1 MARDVK
7 LPELGENIEEAEV
20 ISVLVEP
27 GQNVAEGQPL
37 LELETDKATVEVP
50 APFGGVVSAVRVKP
64 GDRIK
69 VGQTI
74 VAFDGAGEGSGGKDE
89 RPSGDDAEKPRA
101 AAPKARPAAKAEPA
115 REETRPAAQ
124 TPEPEAPEPEES
136 SEDAEEPEAARE
148 APEKSGA
155 VAAGPAVRKLARE
168 LGIDVATVRPSRE
181 SGRLSLDDVKRHARE
196 LLGAKPRAEVKPA
209 APELPDFSKFGPVE
223 RKALSGMRRTT
234 AATMAR
240 SWQLI
245 PHVTQFDRAD
255 VTELEALRRRLGERA
270 AAASGAKLTLTAIV
284 LKVAASALRAFP
296 KFGASLDMAREEVV
310 YKQYVHIGVA
320 VDTEYGLT
328 VPVIRDVDQKNLL
341 QIAAEIATL
350 SDRARHRKLGPEDLS
365 GATFTVTNLGGLGTT
380 YFSPIIRWPE
390 VSVLGVGR
398 AATEA
403 IHGKDGFQPRLILP
417 LSVSYDHRL
426 IDGADAARFQ
436 RWIAE
441 ALEQPFLLAL

>member
-1 MARDVK
+1 VARDVK

-27 GQNVAEGQPL
+27 GQTVSEGQPL

-69 VGQTI
+69 VGQAI
-74 VAFDGAGEGSGGKDE
+74 VAFDGAGDGGAAKEE
-89 RPSGDDAEKPRA
+89 RPAPAETPKGKPATKGRA
-101 AAPKARPAAKAEPA
+101 AGSEPRPA
-115 REETRPAAQ
+115 
-124 TPEPEAPEPEES
+124 APEPEPEEEAQAEPAETADD
-136 SEDAEEPEAARE
+136 EDEAREAARE
-148 APEKSGA
+148 ASEQGA
-155 VAAGPAVRKLARE
+155 AVSAGPAVRKLARE
-168 LGIDVATVRPSRE
+168 LGIDVAAVRPSKE

-196 LLGAKPRAEVKPA
+196 QLGAKQRVEAKPSV
-209 APELPDFSKFGPVE
+209 PELPDFSKFGAVE

-240 SWQLI
+240 SWQQI

-255 VTELEALRRRLGERA
+255 ITELEALRRRLGERA

-296 KFGASLDMAREEVV
+296 KFGASLDIAREEVV

-341 QIAAEIATL
+341 QIAAEVAAL
-350 SDRARHRKLGPEDLS
+350 SERARHRKLGPEDLA
-365 GATFTVTNLGGLGTT
+365 GANFTVTNLGGLGTT
-380 YFSPIIRWPE
+380 YFSPIIHWPE

-403 IHGKDGFQPRLILP
+403 VHGANGFEPRLILP

>member
-27 GQNVAEGQPL
+27 GQTVSEGQPL

-69 VGQTI
+69 VGQAI
-74 VAFDGAGEGSGGKDE
+74 VAFDGAGDGGAAKEE
-89 RPSGDDAEKPRA
+89 RPAPAETPKGKPATKGRA
-101 AAPKARPAAKAEPA
+101 AGSEPRPA
-115 REETRPAAQ
+115 
-124 TPEPEAPEPEES
+124 APEPEPEEEAEAEPAETADD
-136 SEDAEEPEAARE
+136 EDEAPEAARE
-148 APEKSGA
+148 ASEKGA
-155 VAAGPAVRKLARE
+155 AVSAGPAVRKLARE
-168 LGIDVATVRPSRE
+168 LGIDVAAVRPSKE

-196 LLGAKPRAEVKPA
+196 QLGAKQRVEAKPSV
-209 APELPDFSKFGPVE
+209 PELPDFSKFGAVE

-240 SWQLI
+240 SWQQI

-255 VTELEALRRRLGERA
+255 ITELEALRRRLGERA

-296 KFGASLDMAREEVV
+296 KFGASLDIAREEVV

-341 QIAAEIATL
+341 QIAAEVAAL
-350 SDRARHRKLGPEDLS
+350 SERARHRKLGPEDLA
-365 GATFTVTNLGGLGTT
+365 GANFTVTNLGGLGTT
-380 YFSPIIRWPE
+380 YFSPIIHWPE

-403 IHGKDGFQPRLILP
+403 VHGANGFEPRLILP

>member
-20 ISVLVEP
+20 ISVLVQP
-27 GQNVAEGQPL
+27 GQTVSEGQPL

-74 VAFDGAGEGSGGKDE
+74 VAFDGAGEGGGVKDE
-89 RPSGDDAEKPRA
+89 
-101 AAPKARPAAKAEPA
+101 AAPARAETPKAKPAAKARPAGSESP
-115 REETRPAAQ
+115 PAA
-124 TPEPEAPEPEES
+124 PAPEAEAEPEETTAG
-136 SEDAEEPEAARE
+136 DEEPEATGE
-148 APEKSGA
+148 VPEKGA
-155 VAAGPAVRKLARE
+155 AVSAGPAVRKLARE
-168 LGIDVATVRPSRE
+168 LGIDVGAVRPSKE

-196 LLGAKPRAEVKPA
+196 QQGATQRVEAKPSV
-209 APELPDFSKFGPVE
+209 PELPDFSKFGAVE

-240 SWQLI
+240 SWHLI

-255 VTELEALRRRLGERA
+255 ITELEALRRRLGERA

-296 KFGASLDMAREEVV
+296 KFGASLDMVREEVV

-341 QIAAEIATL
+341 QIAAEIAAL

-365 GATFTVTNLGGLGTT
+365 GANFTVTNLGGLGTT
-380 YFSPIIRWPE
+380 HFSPIIRWPE

-403 IHGKDGFQPRLILP
+403 IHGPNGFQPRLILP

>member
-1 MARDVK
+1 VARDVK

-27 GQNVAEGQPL
+27 GQTVSEGQPL

-69 VGQTI
+69 VGQAI
-74 VAFDGAGEGSGGKDE
+74 VAFDGAGDGGAAKEE
-89 RPSGDDAEKPRA
+89 RPAPAETPKGKPATKGRA
-101 AAPKARPAAKAEPA
+101 AGSEPRPA
-115 REETRPAAQ
+115 
-124 TPEPEAPEPEES
+124 APEPEPEEEAEAEPAETADD
-136 SEDAEEPEAARE
+136 EDEAPEAARE
-148 APEKSGA
+148 ASEQGA
-155 VAAGPAVRKLARE
+155 AVSAGPAVRKLARE
-168 LGIDVATVRPSRE
+168 LGIDVAAVRPSKE

-196 LLGAKPRAEVKPA
+196 QLGAKQRVEAKPSV
-209 APELPDFSKFGPVE
+209 PELPDFSKFGAVE

-240 SWQLI
+240 SWQQI

-255 VTELEALRRRLGERA
+255 ITELEALRRRLGERA

-296 KFGASLDMAREEVV
+296 KFGASLDIAREEVV

-341 QIAAEIATL
+341 QIAAEVAAL
-350 SDRARHRKLGPEDLS
+350 SERARHRKLGPEDLA
-365 GATFTVTNLGGLGTT
+365 GANFTVTNLGGLGTT
-380 YFSPIIRWPE
+380 YFSPIIHWPE

-403 IHGKDGFQPRLILP
+403 VHGANGFEPRLILP

>member
-1 MARDVK
+1 VARDVK

-27 GQNVAEGQPL
+27 GQTVSEGQPL

-69 VGQTI
+69 VGQAI
-74 VAFDGAGEGSGGKDE
+74 VAFDGAGDGGAAKEE
-89 RPSGDDAEKPRA
+89 RPAPAETPKGKPATKGRA
-101 AAPKARPAAKAEPA
+101 AGSEPRPA
-115 REETRPAAQ
+115 
-124 TPEPEAPEPEES
+124 APEPEPEEEAEAEPAETADD
-136 SEDAEEPEAARE
+136 EDEAPEAARE
-148 APEKSGA
+148 ASEKGA
-155 VAAGPAVRKLARE
+155 AVSAGPAVRKLARE
-168 LGIDVATVRPSRE
+168 LGIDVAAVRPSKE

-196 LLGAKPRAEVKPA
+196 QLGAKQRVEAKPSV
-209 APELPDFSKFGPVE
+209 PELPDFSKFGAVE

-240 SWQLI
+240 SWQQI

-255 VTELEALRRRLGERA
+255 ITELEALRRRLGERA

-296 KFGASLDMAREEVV
+296 KFGASLDIAREEVV

-341 QIAAEIATL
+341 QIAAEVAAL
-350 SDRARHRKLGPEDLS
+350 SERARHRKLGPEDLA
-365 GATFTVTNLGGLGTT
+365 GANFTVTNLGGLGTT
-380 YFSPIIRWPE
+380 YFSPIIHWPE

-403 IHGKDGFQPRLILP
+403 VHGANGFEPRLILP

>member
-1 MARDVK
+1 
-7 LPELGENIEEAEV
+7 
-20 ISVLVEP
+20 
-27 GQNVAEGQPL
+27 
-37 LELETDKATVEVP
+37 
-50 APFGGVVSAVRVKP
+50 
-64 GDRIK
+64 
-69 VGQTI
+69 
-74 VAFDGAGEGSGGKDE
+74 
-89 RPSGDDAEKPRA
+89 
-101 AAPKARPAAKAEPA
+101 
-115 REETRPAAQ
+115 
-124 TPEPEAPEPEES
+124 
-136 SEDAEEPEAARE
+136 
-148 APEKSGA
+148 
-155 VAAGPAVRKLARE
+155 
-168 LGIDVATVRPSRE
+168 VRPSKE

-196 LLGAKPRAEVKPA
+196 MLGARPRAEARPSGGRPAEARPA
-209 APELPDFSKFGPVE
+209 APEMPDFSKFGDVE

-255 VTELEALRRRLGERA
+255 ITELEALRRRLGERA
-270 AAASGAKLTLTAIV
+270 AAASGGAKLTLTAVI
-284 LKVAASALRAFP
+284 LKVAASAIREFP

-328 VPVIRDVDQKNLL
+328 VPVVRDVEQKSLL

-350 SDRARHRKLGPEDLS
+350 SDRARHRKLGPEELS
-365 GATFTVTNLGGLGTT
+365 GANFTVTNLGGLGTT

-390 VSVLGVGR
+390 VAVLGVGR

-403 IHGKDGFQPRLILP
+403 IHGPNGFQPRLILP

-436 RWIAE
+436 RRIAE

>member
-1 MARDVK
+1 VARDVK

-20 ISVLVEP
+20 ISVLVET
-27 GQNVAEGQPL
+27 GQTVSEGQPL

-69 VGQTI
+69 VGQAI
-74 VAFDGAGEGSGGKDE
+74 VAFDGAGEKADGDAKPAAEAKPAAAARPAEAARPARAKADAGGEAEAPDE
-89 RPSGDDAEKPRA
+89 GEEAAPEEADEAADEVA
-101 AAPKARPAAKAEPA
+101 AAPAEAKRGP
-115 REETRPAAQ
+115 
-124 TPEPEAPEPEES
+124 
-136 SEDAEEPEAARE
+136 
-148 APEKSGA
+148 
-155 VAAGPAVRKLARE
+155 VNAGPAVRKLARE
-168 LGIDVATVRPSRE
+168 LGIDVASVRPSRE
-181 SGRLSLDDVKRHARE
+181 GGRISLDDVKRYARD
-196 LLGAKPRAEVKPA
+196 LLGAKPRAEARPA
-209 APELPDFSKFGPVE
+209 APTMPDFSRFGAVE

-255 VTELEALRRRLGERA
+255 VTELEALRKRLGERA

-284 LKVAASALRAFP
+284 LKVAASALRMFP
-296 KFGASLDMAREEVV
+296 KFGASLDMEREEVV

-328 VPVIRDVDQKNLL
+328 VPVVRDVDQKSLL
-341 QIAAEIATL
+341 QIASEIGSL
-350 SDRARHRKLGPEDLS
+350 SERARQRKLGPDDLS
-365 GATFTVTNLGGLGTT
+365 GANFTVTNLGGLGTT

-398 AATEA
+398 AAMEA
-403 IHGKDGFQPRLILP
+403 VHGANGFQPRLILP

>member
-1 MARDVK
+1 
-7 LPELGENIEEAEV
+7 
-20 ISVLVEP
+20 
-27 GQNVAEGQPL
+27 
-37 LELETDKATVEVP
+37 
-50 APFGGVVSAVRVKP
+50 
-64 GDRIK
+64 
-69 VGQTI
+69 
-74 VAFDGAGEGSGGKDE
+74 
-89 RPSGDDAEKPRA
+89 
-101 AAPKARPAAKAEPA
+101 
-115 REETRPAAQ
+115 
-124 TPEPEAPEPEES
+124 
-136 SEDAEEPEAARE
+136 
-148 APEKSGA
+148 
-155 VAAGPAVRKLARE
+155 
-168 LGIDVATVRPSRE
+168 
-181 SGRLSLDDVKRHARE
+181 VKRHARE
-196 LLGAKPRAEVKPA
+196 MLGGRPRTEARPA
-209 APELPDFSKFGPVE
+209 GARPTEARPSAPEMPDFSKFGAVE

-255 VTELEALRRRLGERA
+255 ITELEALRRRLGERA
-270 AAASGAKLTLTAIV
+270 AAASGGAKLTLTAIV
-284 LKVAASALRAFP
+284 LKVAATAVREFP

-328 VPVIRDVDQKNLL
+328 VPVVRDVDQKSLL

-350 SDRARHRKLGPEDLS
+350 SDRARHRKLGPEELS
-365 GATFTVTNLGGLGTT
+365 GANFTVTNLGGLGTT

-390 VSVLGVGR
+390 VAVLGVGR

-403 IHGKDGFQPRLILP
+403 IHGPNGFQPRLILP

-436 RWIAE
+436 RRIAE

>member
-20 ISVLVEP
+20 ISVLVQP
-27 GQNVAEGQPL
+27 GETVTEGQPL

-50 APFGGVVSAVRVKP
+50 APFGGVVSAVRVKA
-64 GDRIK
+64 GDRIR

-74 VAFDGAGEGSGGKDE
+74 AALDGGAGAGKSRE
-89 RPSGDDAEKPRA
+89 
-101 AAPKARPAAKAEPA
+101 APATDTSKAKAAAKASARAEP
-115 REETRPAAQ
+115 
-124 TPEPEAPEPEES
+124 APEPEEETPADS
-136 SEDAEEPEAARE
+136 EPESDDAATGEAEPEPSAE
-148 APEKSGA
+148 APQKGA
-155 VAAGPAVRKLARE
+155 PVAAGPAVRKLARE
-168 LGIDVATVRPSRE
+168 LGVDVAALRPAKE
-181 SGRLSLDDVKRHARE
+181 GGRLSLDDVKRHARE
-196 LLGAKPRAEVKPA
+196 LLARPRVEAKPS

-234 AATMAR
+234 VATMAR

-255 VTELEALRRRLGERA
+255 ITELEALRRRLGERA

-284 LKVAASALRAFP
+284 LKVAASALRMFP
-296 KFGASLDMAREEVV
+296 KFGASLDVAREEVV
-310 YKQYVHIGVA
+310 YKRYVHIGVA

-328 VPVIRDVDQKNLL
+328 VPVVRDVDQKTLL
-341 QIAAEIATL
+341 QIAAEIASL
-350 SDRARHRKLGPEDLS
+350 SDRARHRKLGLEELS
-365 GATFTVTNLGGLGTT
+365 GANFTVTNLGGLGTT
-380 YFSPIIRWPE
+380 YFSPLIRWPE

-403 IHGKDGFQPRLILP
+403 VHGPSGFQPRLVLP